1 MINTLGQTGGNLLL
15 TSLKQRVE
23 QVVKSLKRIGI
34 SPSEP
39 KVLADGGNLIV
50 HLFPYPIVA
59 RVMTLFEEND
69 SLYWRDILAREID
82 VARHLDRA
90 GVPVVKPVDDF
101 DPGPHSVG
109 NTWCTLWEYVPNTN
123 LPPLNGDEAFNLL
136 KSLESGMETFPGD
149 LPRLGAWTPVSD
161 AMRQIS
167 TIDNEQI
174 RNLTKYWTMIDKRI
188 RGISADQL
196 VPAHGDAH
204 FGNLIASPKGWLW
217 IDFEDVSLMP
227 RFWDLASAVAR
238 TPLLGEA
245 KELSD
250 TLIHNYLSD
259 TPSEDDT
266 AAFTLALAARMIA
279 SISFNIRLAIIGH
292 SNSEQAWR
300 RLNNG
305 LRILDRIICE

>member
-1 MINTLGQTGGNLLL
+1 L
-15 TSLKQRVE
+15 TSLELRVR
-23 QVVKSLKRIGI
+23 QVVESLKLLGI
-34 SPSEP
+34 PSSEP

-50 HLFPYPIVA
+50 HLSPYPIVA
-59 RVMTLFEEND
+59 RVMTLFEEDD

-101 DPGPHSVG
+101 DPGPHPVG

-123 LPPLNGDEAFNLL
+123 LPSLNGDEAFHLL
-136 KSLESGMETFPGD
+136 KKLESGMETYPGD
-149 LPRLGAWTPVSD
+149 LPRLGAWIPVCD
-161 AMRQIS
+161 AMRQIA
-167 TIDNEQI
+167 TINNKQI
-174 RNLTKYWTMIDKRI
+174 RDLTEYWTMIDKRI
-188 RGISADQL
+188 RDIPADQL

-250 TLIHNYLSD
+250 TLIRNYLGD
-259 TPSEDDT
+259 PPNPDDT
-266 AAFTLALAARMIA
+266 EAFTLALAARMIA
-279 SISFNIRLAIIGH
+279 SISFNIRLAIVGH
-292 SNSEQAWR
+292 SNSELAWR

-305 LRILDRIICE
+305 LRILDRILCE